1 MCDAQSREKKNRK
14 LTGVPTD
21 LFALLVS
28 GRVVRHLEVVEVQ
41 NVLHLVVVPSSLADN
56 SGHIKQKDVSGK
68 NEPSQSQFD
77 DVPA

>member
-1 MCDAQSREKKNRK
+1 MRCSKSKKKNPRK
-14 LTGVPTD
+14 LAGVPTD

-56 SGHIKQKDVSGK
+56 SGHVKQKDVSGK
-68 NEPSQSQFD
+68 NEPSQ
-77 DVPA
+77 